1 MTKIDDKVAELIAK
15 QPSLTKPDAI
25 KIITEKNA
33 RKKKKRSEKAD
44 RNDAKKIKNEENRA
58 ERDKDDAWIE

>member
-15 QPSLTKPDAI
+15 HPSLTKPDAI